1 MKRLNSFRRGE
12 RIFRNVVANVA
23 EAAIGFTAELLT
35 AVWNQKT
42 SKSGHAQLRD
52 TWFRSASSTGRRA
65 VLNAQLAS
73 PRRRKKIPPVSRC
86 FGRFSLRALGE
97 VSLERAPVAV

>member
-35 AVWNQKT
+35 AVRSQKT

-73 PRRRKKIPPVSRC
+73 PRRRKKSHLYLAALEDSRC
-86 FGRFSLRALGE
+86 AL
-97 VSLERAPVAV
+97 

>member
-23 EAAIGFTAELLT
+23 GAAIGFTAELLT
-35 AVWNQKT
+35 AVSSQKT

-52 TWFRSASSTGRRA
+52 TLVSIRIINRPPRRA
-65 VLNAQLAS
+65 
-73 PRRRKKIPPVSRC
+73 
-86 FGRFSLRALGE
+86 
-97 VSLERAPVAV
+97 

>member
-23 EAAIGFTAELLT
+23 EAAIGVTAELLT
-35 AVWNQKT
+35 AVGTQKT

-52 TWFRSASSTGRRA
+52 TWFRSASSTCRGG
-65 VLNAQLAS
+65 VLDAQLAAA
-73 PRRRKKIPPVSRC
+73 RRSKEYHPYLASLKDQRCARSGKSLLHQSRD
-86 FGRFSLRALGE
+86 L
-97 VSLERAPVAV
+97 